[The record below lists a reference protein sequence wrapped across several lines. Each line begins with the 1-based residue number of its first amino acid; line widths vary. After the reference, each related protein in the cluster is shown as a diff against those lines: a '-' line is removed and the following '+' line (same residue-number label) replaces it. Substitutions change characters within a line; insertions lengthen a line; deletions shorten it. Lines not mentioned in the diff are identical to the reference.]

1 MVVNMKR
8 FFLILGVSLLCSSV
22 QAIDE
27 NIIEQ
32 NNKIQS
38 KKNNIGTKILNSN
51 KLEKRVIFVYSEEE
65 KAKLLKKNDSITKRQ
80 IVVYQET
87 YNHIETDDELAGY
100 IAREIPSAIRSYEG
114 LGSGWLS
121 SAKMKLAPKKYEI
134 VFDKL
139 AVDYM
144 VTAGY
149 NPLGLI
155 TLINKTCPQ
164 CRQDKF
170 SSKNLTSKRL
180 AHIYERIYFKY
191 PAFLEN
197 NTYLENEYY
206 QNFLLNSQNNRKLL
220 SDKVKTGN
228 LKQEVKYE

>member
-1 MVVNMKR
+1 MTR
-8 FFLILGVSLLCSSV
+8 FILILGVLFLCNSTY
-22 QAIDE
+22 AIDE
-27 NIIEQ
+27 NTIEQ

-38 KKNNIGTKILNSN
+38 KINNTGAKILNSN
-51 KLEKRVIFVYSEEE
+51 KLEKRVVFVYSEED
-65 KAKLLKKNDSITKRQ
+65 KASFLKKNNSITKRQ
-80 IVVYQET
+80 VVVYKDT

-100 IAREIPSAIRSYEG
+100 ISREIPSAIRSYQG

-121 SAKMKLAPKKYEI
+121 SAKMKLAPKKYEL

-139 AVDYM
+139 AIDYM

-180 AHIYERIYFKY
+180 AHMYERIYFKY
-191 PAFLEN
+191 PSFLEN

-228 LKQEVKYE
+228 LKQELKYE